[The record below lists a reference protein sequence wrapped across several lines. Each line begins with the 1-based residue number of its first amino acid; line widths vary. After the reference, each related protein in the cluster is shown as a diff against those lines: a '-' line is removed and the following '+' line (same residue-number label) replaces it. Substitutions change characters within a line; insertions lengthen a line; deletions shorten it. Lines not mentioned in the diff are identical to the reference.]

1 MADIITRVYGSY
13 ETARA
18 AVAELK
24 LHRFTDSEITVVSS
38 QDARAGGTFPDF
50 NTLVNTIAAGW
61 VLKSEAAIYALSVM
75 RGASLVTVR
84 APFGAAG
91 IMDKHEPVESGVPL
105 RAFPRMR
112 PWDDKAPASSL
123 LHMPLLA

>member
-24 LHRFTDSEITVVSS
+24 LHRFTDSEITVVSP
-38 QDARAGGTFPDF
+38 QDARAGGTSPDF
-50 NTLVNTIAAGW
+50 NALVGAIAAGW

-84 APFGAAG
+84 APFGAGGRAAG
-91 IMDKHEPVESGVPL
+91 ILDKHEPIESGVPL
-105 RAFPRMR
+105 REFPRMR
-112 PWDDKAPASSL
+112 PWDDKAPASS
-123 LHMPLLA
+123 M